1 MQNLRRISLYLSLPD
16 SKGNSRA
23 LGCYTGVQ
31 VGEYLIKFRKIIIR
45 EESAPW
51 RTVEPASLLA
61 LALVV
66 GIELVGAFASNQDQ
80 IEAKND
86 NPRSGMGQSIA
97 AMFALQRG
105 NKWKERD
112 WWASLAHR

>member
-16 SKGNSRA
+16 SQGNSRA

-31 VGEYLIKFRKIIIR
+31 VGEYPIKFRKIIKR
-45 EESAPW
+45 EESVLW

-86 NPRSGMGQSIA
+86 NLRSGMGQSIA

-105 NKWKERD
+105 NKWKKRD